1 MAVVTIWI
9 SVILRPFQYG
19 WIMAEH
25 LGFGNHS
32 NNTPPDCSVVKIQL
46 DNLAGFGIIGPIR
59 KQAGVDVEAGRY
71 INNPPIWSTIAK
83 IVAKPAGTSIIRNMM
98 KTKTYTAEWHDKTE
112 DFRVVRW
119 EAPVNGV
126 RMGTSIEA
134 FDTEEEA
141 MEVAALLNQGEELDL
156 YHSQACEYDI

>member
-1 MAVVTIWI
+1 M
-9 SVILRPFQYG
+9 
-19 WIMAEH
+19 
-25 LGFGNHS
+25 
-32 NNTPPDCSVVKIQL
+32 
-46 DNLAGFGIIGPIR
+46 
-59 KQAGVDVEAGRY
+59 
-71 INNPPIWSTIAK
+71 
-83 IVAKPAGTSIIRNMM
+83 VAKPAGTSIIHDMM

-156 YHSQACEYDI
+156 YHNQACEYDI